1 MPSLIQ
7 TCVSIGDDS
16 EKCSSYVNGSCEID
30 MDCNAHHMYVHKR
43 CVNGSCVQIFDA
55 DKMCTT
61 SDECGKSQV
70 RKGLTYCAEGHIYG
84 LEPIRTCNI
93 GINAHTNNVN

>member
-1 MPSLIQ
+1 
-7 TCVSIGDDS
+7 
-16 EKCSSYVNGSCEID
+16 